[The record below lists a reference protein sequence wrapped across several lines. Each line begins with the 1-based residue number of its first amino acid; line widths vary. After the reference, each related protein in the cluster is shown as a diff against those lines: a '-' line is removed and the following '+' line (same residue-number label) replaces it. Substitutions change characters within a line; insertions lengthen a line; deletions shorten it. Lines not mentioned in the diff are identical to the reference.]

1 VCFDFLK
8 KIRIKELST
17 LVISQNSKNH
27 GFQERTGKEADL
39 VILFLNFFENCDYIS
54 ELVLPVFENSDCEPS
69 EPP

>member
-1 VCFDFLK
+1 VCFGFLK
-8 KIRIKELST
+8 KFRIKELST

-27 GFQERTGKEADL
+27 GFHERTRKEADL

-54 ELVLPVFENSDCEPS
+54 ELFLPVFENSDCEPS